1 MTQRYPKPIVDFLRG
16 EPTPEQWTAISWP
29 LEPCVVVAG
38 AGSGKTSVMAARV
51 IYLAMVA
58 TGAWPADHGGVMPGN
73 ALCLT
78 FTNKATENLILKMRR
93 ALRTLDLDEGEE
105 PEISNYHAFAAQ
117 VLERHG
123 MLIGLEPGQRVLSQ
137 AQRAQIAARVL
148 DRMTFEKLHTRW
160 QPAIVG
166 YILGLDEQ
174 LQNHLVE
181 PETVIDHVK
190 GKLDALRKARSA
202 EPLLA
207 AEERIEIARAV
218 RVFRDLK
225 AELGVIDFGDQIAHA
240 VRIASAHPD
249 VGKAYRDRFGAVLLD
264 EYQDT
269 NHAQAVLMRAVFG
282 DGHAVTAVGDPD
294 QNIYAWRG
302 ASLWN
307 LLHFRKEFP
316 LRDGAESAQL
326 PLYTNFRSGARI
338 LEAADRVI
346 DALPANQR
354 PDPDKLLRPWERNGQ
369 GRVEVAR
376 YEHEIAEA
384 EGVAE
389 RAHALHADGVA
400 WREMAV
406 LCRTHRLFEA
416 LQLAFGPMGVPAE
429 FVNLAGLI
437 HLPEV
442 VEVLAYARATEDP
455 RDGVALARILTG
467 PRYRVGLRDLG
478 VLAGWSRTSGGE
490 LRKLLAD
497 LALDEDDDLLED
509 HPFLMAEALERLD
522 EIEGLTE
529 EGRIRL
535 AEFRGELGELRVAA
549 RRPVGEFLAE
559 IIRRT
564 GLLAELDSAADQPM
578 ALARRRNIAAFLEQV
593 HAFQPVE
600 GELTL
605 RAFLEHLDSIDDD
618 REWNPVQP
626 SDDDSVK
633 VMTVH
638 AAKGLEFE
646 AVFVPGLANGL
657 FPDARVQQNPARK
670 GSSLDVELRRDR
682 DLLPSFDDNMKAFT
696 DALREQEVAEE
707 RRTCYV
713 ALTRAKQHLFVSSAN
728 WYGENLM
735 AKGVGRFLVELLT
748 WARRGGGAVWPSDEP
763 GAEDEEAAQT
773 NPLEGYR
780 QRFVRPWPGP
790 ARHDD
795 RDELFDEGWRR
806 AALSAHERGRVAAA
820 SLEILSPDER
830 TTFEEASAA
839 RRTLAIHLRAQEAEV
854 DERPTRPSTVSVG
867 GLIGYARCPKLY
879 YWSAVRPLPRFAG
892 PSARIGTEIHRWIE
906 MKSRGQATL
915 LEVEDEPDV
924 TVEELAGTPGKLEDL
939 RSAFLRS
946 RFADR
951 VPLYAERPFLLPL
964 EGIAIKGRI
973 DAIYGLPDGPWEI
986 VDYKTGRLP
995 PDDDPLARLQLD
1007 LYALACIEVWHKA
1020 PEDLRLTYLYLAA
1033 REERS
1038 HTVGDVEAVRERI
1051 GSWLRGIGAAAFEP
1065 TPGPQCRFCDFRPF
1079 CDAGKAW
1086 VASNP

>member
-1 MTQRYPKPIVDFLRG
+1 
-16 EPTPEQWTAISWP
+16 
-29 LEPCVVVAG
+29 
-38 AGSGKTSVMAARV
+38 
-51 IYLAMVA
+51 
-58 TGAWPADHGGVMPGN
+58 
-73 ALCLT
+73 
-78 FTNKATENLILKMRR
+78 
-93 ALRTLDLDEGEE
+93 
-105 PEISNYHAFAAQ
+105 
-117 VLERHG
+117 
-123 MLIGLEPGQRVLSQ
+123 
-137 AQRAQIAARVL
+137 
-148 DRMTFEKLHTRW
+148 
-160 QPAIVG
+160 
-166 YILGLDEQ
+166 
-174 LQNHLVE
+174 
-181 PETVIDHVK
+181 
-190 GKLDALRKARSA
+190 
-202 EPLLA
+202 
-207 AEERIEIARAV
+207 
-218 RVFRDLK
+218 
-225 AELGVIDFGDQIAHA
+225 
-240 VRIASAHPD
+240 
-249 VGKAYRDRFGAVLLD
+249 
-264 EYQDT
+264 
-269 NHAQAVLMRAVFG
+269 
-282 DGHAVTAVGDPD
+282 
-294 QNIYAWRG
+294 
-302 ASLWN
+302 
-307 LLHFRKEFP
+307 
-316 LRDGAESAQL
+316 
-326 PLYTNFRSGARI
+326 
-338 LEAADRVI
+338 
-346 DALPANQR
+346 
-354 PDPDKLLRPWERNGQ
+354 
-369 GRVEVAR
+369 
-376 YEHEIAEA
+376 
-384 EGVAE
+384 
-389 RAHALHADGVA
+389 
-400 WREMAV
+400 
-406 LCRTHRLFEA
+406 
-416 LQLAFGPMGVPAE
+416 MGVPAE

-522 EIEGLTE
+522 EIEGLTD
-529 EGRIRL
+529 EGRVRL
-535 AEFRGELGELRVAA
+535 AEFRGELDELRVAA

-578 ALARRRNIAAFLEQV
+578 ALARRRNLAAFLEQV
-593 HAFQPVE
+593 HAFQPVD

-682 DLLPSFDDNMKAFT
+682 DLLPRFDDNMKAFT

-713 ALTRAKQHLFVSSAN
+713 ALTRAKRHLFVSSAN

-748 WARRGGGAVWPSDEP
+748 WARRGGGAVWPAEDP
-763 GAEDEEAAQT
+763 GAEDAEAAQT

-790 ARHDD
+790 ARPDD
-795 RDELFDEGWRR
+795 RDELFPEGWRR
-806 AALSAHERGRVAAA
+806 EALSAHERGRVAAA
-820 SLEILSPDER
+820 SLQTLSAGQR
-830 TTFEEASAA
+830 ATFEESSAT
-839 RRTLAIHLRAQEAEV
+839 RRTLAMHLRAQEAEV
-854 DERPTRPSTVSVG
+854 DQPPARPSTVSVG

-946 RFADR
+946 RFAER

-973 DAIYGLPDGPWEI
+973 DAIYGLPDGPWEV

-995 PDDDPLARLQLD
+995 AADDALATLQLD

-1033 REERS
+1033 GEERS
-1038 HTVGDVEAVRERI
+1038 HTVGDVGAVRERI
-1051 GSWLRGIGAAAFEP
+1051 GSWLRGIGAAEFEP